1 MKQINWTVEK
11 TFINIIQEEFA
22 SNLHI
27 ICNLYLD
34 YADMTMKNVFISP

>member
-11 TFINIIQEEFA
+11 INREFA

-34 YADMTMKNVFISP
+34 YADMMMKNVFISP